1 MNTAQEAVKE
11 QAGLSQSHL
20 FMRNFGHLITSDP
33 MSGAERKAGTF

>member
-20 FMRNFGHLITSDP
+20 SMTNFGHLITSDP
-33 MSGAERKAGTF
+33 ISGAERKARTF